1 MNGRGGY
8 WTVENMGELDDLRAR
23 LAALEAEVDRL
34 REESA
39 ATRAPAAAV
48 AADRDDAEV
57 RSPAPE
63 RTPVPDAVRADRAG
77 QRQSMTG
84 LADVL
89 GVMVSGQAEQTMLL
103 RAQTRTLETQSS
115 TLTRHG
121 RFLESLLEGQSAL
134 FEELRRD
141 GR

>member
-1 MNGRGGY
+1 MKNK
-8 WTVENMGELDDLRAR
+8 GELDDLRAR

-39 ATRAPAAAV
+39 ATRAPAAP
-48 AADRDDAEV
+48 ADRDGAGV
-57 RSPAPE
+57 RSSAPE
-63 RTPVPDAVRADRAG
+63 RTRVPNAVRANQAE
-77 QRQSMTG
+77 QPQSMTS
-84 LADVL
+84 LADAV
-89 GVMVSGQAEQTMLL
+89 GVMVSDQAEQTMLL
-103 RAQTRTLETQSS
+103 RAQTQALETQSS
-115 TLTRHG
+115 TLTKHG

>member
-1 MNGRGGY
+1 MAVNGRGGY

-23 LAALEAEVDRL
+23 LAVLEAEVDRL

-39 ATRAPAAAV
+39 ATRAPAAA
-48 AADRDDAEV
+48 DRDRAGA
-57 RSPAPE
+57 RFSAPE
-63 RTPVPDAVRADRAG
+63 RTPVPDAVRADRAE
-77 QRQSMTG
+77 QCQSMTG

-89 GVMVSGQAEQTMLL
+89 GVMVSGQAEQTMIL
-103 RAQTRTLETQSS
+103 RAQTRTLETQST

>member
-8 WTVENMGELDDLRAR
+8 WTVENMGELDELRAR
-23 LAALEAEVDRL
+23 LAVLEAEVDRL

-39 ATRAPAAAV
+39 ATRAPAAPTG
-48 AADRDDAEV
+48 RDGAEV
-57 RSPAPE
+57 RPRAPQ
-63 RTPVPDAVRADRAG
+63 RTPVPEEVHPDRAG
-77 QRQSMTG
+77 QRQSMTR
-84 LADVL
+84 LADAV
-89 GVMVSGQAEQTMLL
+89 GVMVSDQAEQTMLL
-103 RAQTRTLETQSS
+103 RAQTRTLETQST
-115 TLTRHG
+115 TLTKHS